1 MNVNEEIKSDRIR
14 LIDENGEQRGIFML
28 RDALKIA
35 AENGLDLVE
44 VGGNNP
50 PTCKIMDY
58 GKYVYSKKKAQ
69 KNSHQQKNKEI
80 KLSPNID
87 ENDLNV
93 KINKIRDI
101 ISSGDRA
108 TVIMQFRGRMK
119 MHKEIGI
126 EKVHY
131 IVEKLSDISKMDGDV
146 QNTHDVCMVSLVR
159 SNK

>member
-101 ISSGDRA
+101 ISSGDRV

-131 IVEKLSDISKMDGDV
+131 IIEKLSDLTKMDGDI
-146 QNTHDVCMVSLVR
+146 QNTNDVCTVSLVR